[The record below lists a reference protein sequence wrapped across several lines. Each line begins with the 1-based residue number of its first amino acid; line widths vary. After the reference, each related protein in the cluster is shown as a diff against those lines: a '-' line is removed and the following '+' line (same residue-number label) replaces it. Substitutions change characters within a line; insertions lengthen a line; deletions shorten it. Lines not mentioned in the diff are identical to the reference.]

1 MHLADGVLS
10 MPAVVATSTV
20 AGALLINSVRGVEN
34 EDIPKISLMT
44 ATFFTFSL
52 ISFPIGPSSVHPLV
66 GGLLGIILGYKSTIA
81 IFIGLLLQ
89 AIIFRHGG
97 ITTLGINTILIS
109 IPAIISY
116 LLFSKIL
123 IKSKNIFK
131 SGLIVGFLS
140 VILTLIILVLVL
152 LFSSPIYGEGFFS
165 VVNILIISHLPLA
178 VGEGLLTGLVVK
190 FIYNSRPNILSQYKI

>member
-10 MPAVVATSTV
+10 MPAVIGTSIA
-20 AGALLINSVRGVEN
+20 AGGLLINSVRKVEN

-66 GGLLGIILGYKSTIA
+66 GGLLGIMLGYKSTIA

-116 LLFSKIL
+116 LVFSKI
-123 IKSKNIFK
+123 IAKNKNIFK
-131 SGLIVGFLS
+131 SGIIVGFLS
-140 VILTLIILVLVL
+140 VLLTLLILIIVLVI
-152 LFSSPIYGEGFFS
+152 SNPIYGDGFLS
-165 VVNILIISHLPLA
+165 VINILIISHLPLA
-178 VGEGLLTGLVVK
+178 IGEGLLTGLILN
-190 FIYNSRPNILSQYKI
+190 FIYSSRPNILSHYKI